1 MIPLGY
7 FVIAWLIFLA
17 IYALVSF
24 FSIAQMMRLGV
35 SGFGTYASTILFL
48 FVIVIAVLGV
58 SSTVLPIDW
67 SAPVH
72 VFDWIDLSTSS
83 LLPQ

>member
-17 IYALVSF
+17 IYALLSF
-24 FSIAQMMRLGV
+24 FSIAQLLRLGV
-35 SGFGTYASTILFL
+35 ASFGTYASAILFL
-48 FVIVIAVLGV
+48 LVVIITILGV
-58 SSTVLPIDW
+58 SSSVLAADWNVPIN
-67 SAPVH
+67 
-72 VFDWIDLSTSS
+72 VFDWIDLSSSS